1 MIYETLPPIRE
12 LRTDDD
18 IAAAFPV
25 MSALRDRVQ
34 PDTFVA
40 EVRRQQLQGYELI
53 GAFDGNQ
60 LVALAGVRRTHTLS
74 RGEHLFVD
82 DLVTAEAARGHG
94 HGRRLLKWL
103 AERSLAEGVPRIYL
117 DSRNSA
123 KTFYEKLGFQFNTSL
138 PCYIELG

>member
-1 MIYETLPPIRE
+1 VRYETLPPIRE
-12 LRTDDD
+12 LRTDAD

-25 MSALRDRVQ
+25 MSMLRDRVQ
-34 PDTFVA
+34 RETFVA
-40 EVRRQQLQGYELI
+40 EIRRQQLQGYELI
-53 GAFDGNQ
+53 GAFDGNE

-82 DLVTAEAARGHG
+82 DLVTAEAARGRG
-94 HGRRLLKWL
+94 HGRSLLKWL
-103 AERSLAEGVPRIYL
+103 AERCMAEGVPRIYL

-123 KTFYEKLGFQFNTSL
+123 MTFYQKMGFHFNTSV

>member
-1 MIYETLPPIRE
+1 MIDQTLPPIRE

-34 PDTFVA
+34 RETFVT

-82 DLVTAEAARGHG
+82 DSVTAEAARGHG

-103 AERSLAEGVPRIYL
+103 AERALAEGVPRIYL
-117 DSRNSA
+117 DSRNTA